1 MTSPRPLSLSKGV
14 RQRLLDPALSSRL
27 GFHDRDRAELTVAV
41 EAVLAQ
47 DHDLELIF
55 TLAGRLVDRIGEFGP
70 TGAASVWADL
80 PDRPVHQGGLGAG
93 VLAMLALLV
102 SAPEVAD
109 FHASRGIA
117 PVISG
122 ATLADL
128 GQQVAVH
135 RSTYGEFGLHT
146 HGWLELIWSGALY
159 GLGRLQFNLQP
170 DGGRWVLST
179 HIPRTGPLTP
189 ESVDASF
196 AAARGFFARHFP
208 DYPAQEVHCQSW
220 LLDPALSALLPDSN
234 LAAFQRRWL
243 PYGDPLPGDADVLF
257 FVFNRRGSVDVASL
271 PDDTALRRV
280 AVRRWAAG
288 EHWSV
293 WNGRLPR

>member
-1 MTSPRPLSLSKGV
+1 MTIDVGPRLVHPEL
-14 RQRLLDPALSSRL
+14 PARL
-27 GFHDRDRAELTVAV
+27 GFRDRDRIELSRAAEVA
-41 EAVLAQ
+41 Q
-47 DHDLELIF
+47 HHDHDLELIS
-55 TLAGRLVDRIGEFGP
+55 TLAECLIDRIGEFGP
-70 TGAASVWADL
+70 RAGSVWADL
-80 PDRPVHQGGLGAG
+80 PERQGGLGAG

-189 ESVDASF
+189 ESVDHSLAS
-196 AAARGFFARHFP
+196 ARDFFARHFP
-208 DYPAQEVHCQSW
+208 DHPAQDVHCQSW
-220 LLDPALSALLPDSN
+220 LLDPVLSALLPDSKV
-234 LAAFQRRWL
+234 AAFQRRWL
-243 PYGDPLPGDADVLF
+243 RFGDPLPGDADVLF
-257 FVFNRRGSVDVASL
+257 FVFNRRGSVDLTSL
-271 PDDTALRRV
+271 PTDTALRRV
-280 AVRRWAAG
+280 AVQRWAAA
-288 EHWSV
+288 EHFSV